1 MDSEKKSISFAGA
14 LPEEVFQV
22 KKADRIDLR
31 NPEDLP
37 SPNRLVKHETYTYIL
52 ENQSFSEL

>member
-37 SPNRLVKHETYTYIL
+37 SPNRLVKHETYTYIRRPVI
-52 ENQSFSEL
+52 Q